1 MIHRFDLLTSTN
13 DEARD
18 LRYRHGD
25 LIVAEQQTAG
35 RGRRGHSWTSPPGE
49 NLTFTLVAEPAF
61 LPVNRQ
67 FLLSEIAALAL
78 CDTFADCGIGTQI
91 KWTNDIYH
99 GDRKLTGILIEHF
112 YAGSTL
118 ARSII
123 GIGINVNQER
133 FDPVLPNPVSM
144 RQIAGRTFDRDAVL
158 ERFAARFDERFDRLE
173 AGHIAETEADYRS
186 RMYRF
191 GCEQRFALP
200 DGSQLTAVIE
210 GVRPSGELLLRHA
223 DGSQHAY
230 GFREI
235 EFVIEG
241 RRR

>member
-1 MIHRFDLLTSTN
+1 MIYRFDILTSTN

-18 LRYRHGD
+18 PRYRHGD

-35 RGRRGHSWTSPPGE
+35 RGRRGRSWTSPAGE
-49 NLTFTLVAEPAF
+49 NLTFTLVTEPAF
-61 LPVNRQ
+61 LPANEQ
-67 FLLSEIAALAL
+67 FLLSEAAALAL
-78 CDTFADCGIGTQI
+78 CDTFADFGIGTQI

-112 YAGSTL
+112 YTGSTL

-133 FDPVLPNPVSM
+133 FDPALPNPISM
-144 RQIAGRTFDRDAVL
+144 RQIAGRTFDRTAVIERFEHRFA
-158 ERFAARFDERFDRLE
+158 ERFARLE
-173 AGHIAETEADYRS
+173 TGRTAEIEADYRL
-186 RMYRF
+186 RMYRY

-200 DGSQLTAVIE
+200 DGTQLTAVIE

-223 DGSQHAY
+223 DGSQGAY
-230 GFREI
+230 RFREI

-241 RRR
+241 RR